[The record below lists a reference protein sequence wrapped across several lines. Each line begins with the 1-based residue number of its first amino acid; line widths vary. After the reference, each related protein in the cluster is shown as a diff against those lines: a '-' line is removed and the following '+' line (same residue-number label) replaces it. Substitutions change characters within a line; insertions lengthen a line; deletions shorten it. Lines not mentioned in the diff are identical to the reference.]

1 MSTRGA
7 IARMTHV
14 LPLHWAGRYHHWDS
28 YPTGLGK
35 ELWELFHGHFERDLD
50 RMLRVLI
57 NEHPA
62 GWSTITGADFR
73 LTPGWGEAPNDDV
86 TSVENPGCRPN
97 CYCHGE
103 RSEEAWLV
111 TDDNASGSGVEW
123 AYVFT
128 SVLALDDGQEEEHL
142 CTMLVLSSY
151 FASGE
156 KMIGMFGM
164 GDPKAHWRIAAVI
177 DLQGSEP
184 DWERIES
191 GKPVACGSQPNNAQ
205 APASVRPGVP
215 PTRVALDEGR
225 PHLYQVDVP
234 SQAHH
239 YVGFGRDVNGA
250 EEVFCTC
257 SPEEETPSPD
267 CIHAQAVSKHRKEK
281 REAAQARQKRGLIYS
296 GQRVR
301 IGTEL
306 DGDRTAPMV
315 LVSEGEQSSLLDPKP
330 SQKLRNHSPSGFEW
344 GYAGSGPAQ
353 LALALLLD
361 CMGDE
366 QIALRHYQAFKVGH
380 ISPLPNDEAWR
391 LTGEEI
397 ETFCRNQERH
407 NIDKPSQ

>member
-35 ELWELFHGHFERDLD
+35 ELWRLFHGHFKRDLD
-50 RMLRVLI
+50 TMLRVLI
-57 NEHPA
+57 DEHPA

-73 LTPGWGEAPNDDV
+73 LTPGWGEPPNCDA
-86 TSVENPGCRPN
+86 TTEVENPGCRPS

-111 TDDNASGSGVEW
+111 TDKNASGSGAEW

-128 SVLALDDGQEEEHL
+128 SVLALDSDKKEERL

-164 GDPKAHWRIAAVI
+164 GDPKAQWRIAAVV
-177 DLQGSEP
+177 DLQGPEP
-184 DWERIES
+184 DWEHIES
-191 GKPVACGSQPNNAQ
+191 GESTACEAQSDNAEAPV
-205 APASVRPGVP
+205 SVRSGMP
-215 PTRVALDEGR
+215 PVTVALDEGR
-225 PHLYQVDVP
+225 PHLYRVDVP

-239 YVGFGRDVNGA
+239 YVGLGRDANGV

-257 SPEEETPSPD
+257 SSEEEAPSPD
-267 CIHAQAVSKHRKEK
+267 CIHAQSVSQYRQEK

-296 GQRVR
+296 GRRVR
-301 IGTEL
+301 VGMEQ
-306 DGDRTAPMV
+306 DDDHTAPMV
-315 LVSEGEQSSLLDPKP
+315 LVSEGEESSLLDPKP

-353 LALALLLD
+353 LALSLLLD
-361 CMGDE
+361 CVGDE
-366 QIALRHYQAFKVGH
+366 QTALMHYQAFKAAC
-380 ISPLPNDEAWR
+380 IAALPYDAAWQ
-391 LTGEEI
+391 LSCEEI
-397 ETFCRNQERH
+397 EIFCRNQER
-407 NIDKPSQ
+407 